1 MTGQGRRGPRRP
13 VADGK
18 PVGLTFGLLAR
29 KEEEVKMKV
38 IQKVLVVNCGSS
50 SLKFQLF
57 DMKGEQMLCK
67 GLVERIGIDGSRLVY
82 TKTGCEKVVRE
93 IAMKNHVEAIQQVMA
108 VLTDPEIGVIKSL
121 KELDAIGHRVVHG
134 GDKFSVPAKITAA
147 AKKLIQKCVPL
158 APLHNPANLQGIEAC
173 EKAAKGVPNVGVFDT
188 AFHQTMPGCAY
199 EYALPRAVSR
209 KYGIRK
215 YGFHGTSHKF
225 ITLAAAEWLKKPVK
239 KVNLVTCHL
248 GNGSSLAA
256 VKNGECLDTT
266 MGLTPLDGMIMGTRS
281 GTVDPGVLFFLGKQ
295 GYTLEQLDKLLN
307 KESGFQGMTGAFGGD
322 TRDVVA
328 KANKKDIDA
337 VEAMEAFGHR
347 AALFVG
353 GYNTLIG
360 GADAIVMAGGIGEN
374 AADLREQIVKRLG
387 ALGVKLD
394 KKANKAMF
402 GGKSGLIS
410 TKDSKIPVIV
420 IPTNEELMIA
430 RETVAVLSK

>member
-1 MTGQGRRGPRRP
+1 M
-13 VADGK
+13 
-18 PVGLTFGLLAR
+18 
-29 KEEEVKMKV
+29 KE

-57 DMKGEQMLCK
+57 DMKGEKMLCK

-82 TKTGCEKVVRE
+82 TKTGCEKVIRE
-93 IAMKNHVEAIQQVMA
+93 IEMKNHVEAIQQVMA
-108 VLTDPEIGVIKSL
+108 VLTDAEIGVIKSL

-134 GDKFSVPAKITAA
+134 GDKFSAPAKITAA

-199 EYALPRAVSR
+199 QYALPRDVAR
-209 KYGIRK
+209 KYGLRK

-225 ITLAAAEWLKKPVK
+225 ITQAAAAWLKKPLK

-248 GNGSSLAA
+248 GNGSSIAA
-256 VKNGECLDTT
+256 VKGGECLDTT
-266 MGLTPLDGMIMGTRS
+266 MGLTPLDGLVMGTRS

-295 GYTLEQLDKLLN
+295 GYTLEQLDKMLN
-307 KESGFQGMTGAFGGD
+307 KESGFQGLTGAFGGD

-328 KANKKDIDA
+328 KSAKGEIDA
-337 VEAMEAFGHR
+337 VEALEAFGHR

-374 AADLREQIVKRLG
+374 AADLREQIIKRLG

-394 KKANKAMF
+394 KKANKSIC
-402 GGKSGLIS
+402 GGKSGVIT
-410 TKDSKIPVIV
+410 TKDSKIPVVV

-430 RETVAVLSK
+430 RETVQVLSK

>member
-1 MTGQGRRGPRRP
+1 
-13 VADGK
+13 
-18 PVGLTFGLLAR
+18 
-29 KEEEVKMKV
+29 MKA

-57 DMKGEQMLCK
+57 DMKGEKMLCK

-82 TKTGCEKVVRE
+82 TKTGCEKVIRE
-93 IAMKNHVEAIQQVMA
+93 IEMKNHVEAIQQVMA
-108 VLTDPEIGVIKSL
+108 VLTNAEIGVIKSL

-134 GDKFSVPAKITAA
+134 GDKFSAPAKITAA

-199 EYALPRAVSR
+199 QYALPREVAR
-209 KYGIRK
+209 KYGLRK

-225 ITLAAAEWLKKPVK
+225 ITQAAAAWLKKPLK

-248 GNGSSLAA
+248 GNGSSIAA
-256 VKNGECLDTT
+256 VKGGECLDTT
-266 MGLTPLDGMIMGTRS
+266 MGLTPLDGLVMGTRS

-295 GYTLEQLDKLLN
+295 GYSLDQLDKMLN
-307 KESGFQGMTGAFGGD
+307 KESGFQGLTGAFGGD

-328 KANKKDIDA
+328 KFAKGEIDA
-337 VEAMEAFGHR
+337 VEALEAFGHR

-374 AADLREQIVKRLG
+374 AADLREQIIKRLG

-394 KKANKAMF
+394 KKANKSIC
-402 GGKSGLIS
+402 GGKSGVIT
-410 TKDSKIPVIV
+410 TKDSKIPVVV

-430 RETVAVLSK
+430 RETVQVLSK